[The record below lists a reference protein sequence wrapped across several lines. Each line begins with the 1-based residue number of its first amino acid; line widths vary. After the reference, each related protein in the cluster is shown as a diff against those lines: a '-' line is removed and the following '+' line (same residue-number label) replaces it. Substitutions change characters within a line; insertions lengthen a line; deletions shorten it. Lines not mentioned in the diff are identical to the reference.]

1 MSDFPHLAAQIFNRP
16 LAIELGK
23 AQIILAAL
31 AGRLGIAR
39 VQLPNGSLRALAA
52 DAEAMTLDEL
62 PDDGSS
68 GYQVISGV
76 AVIGVQ
82 GTLVQR
88 QLGLRPIS
96 GMTGYNAIRLNFVT
110 AIEDPEVRAIA
121 FDIDSPGGDVAG
133 LFDLTDEIYA
143 ARGRKPVWA
152 LLNKSAASAAYAIA
166 AATDKVVVPRTGYS
180 GSVGVLVLHVD
191 LSEALA
197 GAGVTVSIIQFGARK
212 ADGQPSI
219 PLSDPA
225 REALQA
231 DVDTIG
237 ELFVR
242 SVALYRGISAAR
254 IRATE
259 AAVFLGGT
267 GRAPGLV
274 DVVMSPA
281 DGFAA
286 LVKLGAAGKPPGP
299 RSPTRQEMFPARAR
313 GAAANRSANFR
324 RLVRTKIFPPMD

>member
-16 LAIELGK
+16 LAIESGK

-152 LLNKSAASAAYAIA
+152 LLNEFGGLGGLRDS
-166 AATDKVVVPRTGYS
+166 RRHRQGR
-180 GSVGVLVLHVD
+180 GSPDRVQRFGGR
-191 LSEALA
+191 A
-197 GAGVTVSIIQFGARK
+197 GAS
-212 ADGQPSI
+212 
-219 PLSDPA
+219 
-225 REALQA
+225 
-231 DVDTIG
+231 
-237 ELFVR
+237 
-242 SVALYRGISAAR
+242 
-254 IRATE
+254 
-259 AAVFLGGT
+259 
-267 GRAPGLV
+267 
-274 DVVMSPA
+274 
-281 DGFAA
+281 
-286 LVKLGAAGKPPGP
+286 
-299 RSPTRQEMFPARAR
+299 
-313 GAAANRSANFR
+313 R
-324 RLVRTKIFPPMD
+324 RLVGSAGGGRRHGVDHSIRRA